1 MATTTVGATPMNT
14 GLILTNWMGR
24 DPRSQLCLWSRCV
37 RPCSIPLIKWMLDHY
52 ALEPVGLKDELIPKL
67 SFRRALG
74 SNFSPSHR
82 SATLSSPFWILG
94 EERIVNTNGLK
105 ASLKDW
111 RSGLNFIFILHNLL
125 SRVSSMDSV
134 RLSKLERAIRE
145 EIVVICDRSKNQFNQ
160 IRSVERHVVLRWKLC
175 T

>member
-52 ALEPVGLKDELIPKL
+52 ALAGRSQRWVDPQTESRFEERLDPI
-67 SFRRALG
+67 FRQVT
-74 SNFSPSHR
+74 
-82 SATLSSPFWILG
+82 TLSSPFWILG